1 MRFSF
6 PICWIWSYFCLGW
19 ISTTLSCLVFF
30 PPEKKGGRRRS
41 ASSLPQWWLEI
52 KPNFCHGTYLSW
64 EERGTAEWSKKKHC
78 TFLFSSCR
86 CTVKCILNAGRNTK
100 KGCHG
105 DKICQ
110 GKQHAILKMN
120 KSINVKAIF
129 FFPKWFWAFVA

>member
-1 MRFSF
+1 MS
-6 PICWIWSYFCLGW
+6 G
-19 ISTTLSCLVFF
+19 VFF
-30 PPEKKGGRRRS
+30 SLRRREEGGGVWVPFLNDGWRL
-41 ASSLPQWWLEI
+41 SLIFVTVPI
-52 KPNFCHGTYLSW
+52 YLGKREALQS
-64 EERGTAEWSKKKHC
+64 EVRKHC

-129 FFPKWFWAFVA
+129 FFPK